1 MRFDGKT
8 GKEFKLTYENR
19 VNGAM
24 KSAETRRNKKTVA
37 ELLKTWADN
46 PVSKEDELKL
56 KELGLGKDLNN
67 RVLLVLP
74 LIENVKKGDVRSL
87 QMALELINEDKKKD
101 LELKKLN
108 EEIALLK
115 AQKEKL
121 EAERLLIGELD
132 EKIIINMDIKKE
144 DGN

>member
-1 MRFDGKT
+1 MARYDIKKNG
-8 GKEFKLTYENR
+8 FKLTDENR
-19 VNGAM
+19 RKGGL
-24 KSAETRRNKKTVA
+24 KSVEVRRNKKTVA
-37 ELLKTWADN
+37 ELLKAWADN
-46 PVSKEDELKL
+46 PVSKEDEVKL

-108 EEIALLK
+108 EEIAFLK

-132 EKIIINMDIKKE
+132 EKIIINMDVKKE